1 MNMGIFIKVPTTNA
15 YVSSPKASFR
25 ITFHVRQLHIR
36 LSVVQKMIIF
46 ECTYVIGERKM
57 QSIYLYIKL
66 HL

>member
-1 MNMGIFIKVPTTNA
+1 MNLEIFIKVPTTNA
-15 YVSSPKASFR
+15 YVSSPKASFC
-25 ITFHVRQLHIR
+25 ITFPMRQLHIH
-36 LSVVQKMIIF
+36 LSLVQKMIIF